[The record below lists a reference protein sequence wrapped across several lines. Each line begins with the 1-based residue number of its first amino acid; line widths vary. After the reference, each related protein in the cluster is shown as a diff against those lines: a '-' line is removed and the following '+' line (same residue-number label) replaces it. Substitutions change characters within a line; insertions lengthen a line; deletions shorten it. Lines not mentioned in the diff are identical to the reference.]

1 MVDRILAAKRQSPA
15 ADTSGLERIAMLRLL
30 LLIGFAA
37 AVALA
42 DDVALVRVGETW
54 RYFPAAAE
62 PSGGSNAWR
71 QIAFDDSKWLL
82 GQAGF
87 SAGIGTEAT
96 QLPEMFG
103 VYVSAYFR
111 KAFVVAQPD
120 QIKWLTLRVD
130 YDDGFVAYLN
140 GQEIARRNMPGPTG
154 SFVPFNVP
162 ATNSHP
168 VGLVEEIDVSAFA
181 GWLAQGTNVLAIQA
195 HNVSLK
201 DFDLVLVPELRGNFT
216 RGPFLQNAS
225 SRSVQ
230 IIWKT
235 LTPADTAVEYGTN
248 SAFGLSF
255 SDSTLGTNHVATL
268 ANLSPDT
275 TYFYR
280 VRSAANGQTGISPIE
295 TFRTLKAIG
304 SLRFVVVGDTGVG
317 SRAQYDIAE
326 VMRKAKPDLVL
337 HAGDVIYPSF
347 TYSYADTR
355 CLSVYGPHMKNVPYF
370 FALGNHDLYSGDGPF
385 LDAFCSPTNDVPLAV
400 HAAERTSPEHY
411 YSFDH
416 GDAHFVILFAPSLNQ
431 YQPKVD
437 DPQHKWLAADL
448 AASKKPWKFITL
460 HHPMATSAL
469 HRFDDYNA
477 NGIADRT
484 DVLNSV
490 LPLAAKHGVQ
500 MVIAGHD
507 HVYERFNPI
516 NAVYPI
522 VSGGGGV
529 GLYPLAEL
537 DATSAQIWIRHHCA
551 RVTVEADR
559 LLLEGLSQTGE
570 VFDTMTIYRTL
581 PPSQSF
587 QAAWH
592 TPVIESQPADDNDG
606 NVYGQQFDFAGPP
619 IPTLPGQF
627 SNLGQFYVN
636 NDRTNLYV
644 GIEQVMINSDNNV
657 FVFVESPRQAGVA
670 NLTQIGNGKVD
681 PDGEGADGLD
691 FLGNLSF
698 TNFTPS
704 LGCVLGDEWAD
715 AQSRSFARPGLAV
728 NVGQGVFRLDARI
741 SDVAGA
747 RFQQFNRSPQLGGVI
762 GEQNANFIELA
773 IPYAALGN
781 LQPGDTIKLGAVVG
795 GSRFDLSPARQAREM
810 DSSFLGASLSGIGTG
825 PVILGG
831 VSVQLAIDPDPD
843 SDGLASE
850 LERQAGTDPNKPD
863 TDGDGLPDGWEV
875 AHLLNP
881 LSMTGDDGAAGD
893 PDQDGFSNLSEYL
906 AGTNPRDA
914 QSALKVQ
921 LQPLGNQKYRIS
933 WPSVPGRKYQV
944 QAATSP
950 FGTFADLAGTNFP
963 MRAESAFL
971 SYEEDRRNATAGSRF
986 YRVRLVQD

>member
-1 MVDRILAAKRQSPA
+1 MI
-15 ADTSGLERIAMLRLL
+15 RLL
-30 LLIGFAA
+30 LLLCFV
-37 AVALA
+37 AVSALA

-62 PSGGSNAWR
+62 PSGGGNAWS

-87 SAGIGTEAT
+87 SAGLGTEAT

-111 KAFVVAQPD
+111 KPFVLSDPA
-120 QIKWLTLRVD
+120 QIKWLTLRID

-140 GQEIARRNMPGPTG
+140 GKEIARRNMPGPAG
-154 SFVPFNVP
+154 SFVPFNAP
-162 ATNSHP
+162 ATSAHR
-168 VGLVEEIDVSAFA
+168 VGLVEEIDVRAFA
-181 GWLAQGTNVLAIQA
+181 GLLAPGTNVLAIQA
-195 HNVSLK
+195 HNSSLK
-201 DFDLVLVPELRGNFT
+201 DFDFVLVPELRGNFT
-216 RGPFLQNAS
+216 RGPFLQNAT
-225 SRSVQ
+225 SRSIQ

-235 LTPADTAVEYGTN
+235 LDPADTAIEYGTN
-248 SAFGLSF
+248 STLGLTL
-255 SDSTLGTNHVATL
+255 SDSTLATNHVATL
-268 ANLSPDT
+268 TNLAPDT
-275 TYFYR
+275 AYFYR
-280 VRSAANGQTGISPIE
+280 VRSAANGQIAVSPVE
-295 TFRTLKAIG
+295 TFRTLKASG
-304 SLRFVVVGDTGVG
+304 SLSFVVVGDTGVG

-347 TYSYADTR
+347 TYTYADTR

-385 LDAFCSPTNDVPLAV
+385 LDAFYSPTNNVPLAV

-416 GDAHFVILFAPSLNQ
+416 GDAHFVVLFAPFLNQ
-431 YQPKVD
+431 YQLKVD
-437 DPQHKWLAADL
+437 DPQHRWLAADL

-469 HRFDDYNA
+469 HRFDDYNG

-484 DVLNSV
+484 DVLKSV

-507 HVYERFNPI
+507 HVYERFNPT

-537 DATSAQIWIRHHCA
+537 DATSAQIWIRHNCA
-551 RVTVEADR
+551 RVTIEGDR

-581 PPSQSF
+581 PPPKTF
-587 QAAWH
+587 EAAWH
-592 TPVIESQPADDNDG
+592 TPVIESHPADDNDG
-606 NVYGQQFDFAGPP
+606 NIYGQRFDFAGAP

-627 SNLGQFYVN
+627 SNLGQAYVN
-636 NDRTNLYV
+636 NDRANVYV
-644 GIEQVMINSDNNV
+644 GIEQAMINPDNNI
-657 FVFVESPRQAGVA
+657 FLFLESPRVAGVT
-670 NLTQIGNGKVD
+670 NLAQVGNGKID
-681 PDGEGADGLD
+681 PAGEGADGLD
-691 FLGNLSF
+691 FLVNLSF

-715 AQSRSFARPGLAV
+715 VQSRSFVRPGLATS
-728 NVGQGVFRLDARI
+728 VGQGIFRLDAAI
-741 SDVAGA
+741 SDVPGA
-747 RFQQFNRSPQLGGVI
+747 RFQQFNRSPQLGGVL
-762 GEQNANFIELA
+762 GEQNANFIEIA

-795 GSRFDLSPARQAREM
+795 GGEFDLSPARQARQL
-810 DSSFLGASLSGIGTG
+810 DASFLGASLNGSGTG
-825 PVILGG
+825 PVVLGG
-831 VSVQLAIDPDPD
+831 VSVQLAVDPDPD
-843 SDGLASE
+843 ADGLASE
-850 LERQAGTDPNKPD
+850 VELRIRTDPNKPD
-863 TDGDGLPDGWEV
+863 TDADGLPDGWEV
-875 AHLLNP
+875 THLLNP
-881 LSMTGDDGAAGD
+881 LLATADDGAAGD
-893 PDQDGFSNLSEYL
+893 PDHDGFANLSEYL

-914 QSALKVQ
+914 RSALKVQ
-921 LQPLGNQKYRIS
+921 LQPLGNQKYRLS

-944 QAATSP
+944 QAASSP
-950 FGTFADLAGTNFP
+950 FGVFADVASTNFP
-963 MRAESAFL
+963 VRANSAV
-971 SYEEDRRNATAGSRF
+971 SIYEEDLSASLSGSRF
-986 YRVRLVQD
+986 YRVRLAQE